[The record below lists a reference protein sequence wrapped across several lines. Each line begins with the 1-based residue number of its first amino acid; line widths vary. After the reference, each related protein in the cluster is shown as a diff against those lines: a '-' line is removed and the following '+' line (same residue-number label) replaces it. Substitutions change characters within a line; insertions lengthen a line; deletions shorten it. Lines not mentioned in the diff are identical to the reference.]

1 MLRVQI
7 NEWIR
12 SCGYFNEVF
21 DMDAVLRD
29 AKQTNVIDARY
40 HQGDHLH
47 PNQAGGQRIADA
59 FDLDRLVGRRM

>member
-1 MLRVQI
+1 
-7 NEWIR
+7 
-12 SCGYFNEVF
+12 
-21 DMDAVLRD
+21 MDAVLRD